1 MILQAVIIDRFPYR
15 VAVKAL
21 FKTDSAEEIIG
32 FVYIQM
38 KGKAELIAGW
48 ILFNGYF
55 IGEPFPDISGNRD
68 VTCFWTAC
76 QALEC

>member
-1 MILQAVIIDRFPYR
+1 MILQAVIIDCFPDR
-15 VAVKAL
+15 VAVKAP
-21 FKTDSAEEIIG
+21 FETDTAEEIIG

-55 IGEPFPDISGNRD
+55 IG
-68 VTCFWTAC
+68 
-76 QALEC
+76 